1 MLTGWNREKANGA
14 VLLHFMW
21 DYVFTCLK
29 NPRAKGSTNRAPFT
43 TSNVS
48 LPTLPNST
56 SSQYNAH
63 LNNSNVS
70 RLRNGSLAGLVCYEA
85 ESVGESGTP
94 SSQLTDVPEMEEHYI
109 NDSEGESGDSDREM
123 EDDGIEASV
132 RSIRDGQDEEDENEG
147 PEGLI
152 RDANNRIIPVGT
164 GNEKRRNP
172 GKKRAFQGKN
182 RPDVDEASQKRG
194 NKGEKGGK
202 EERKRL
208 QPDLSLTGEEL
219 NESLITVVGK
229 HGDFPVTTTRE
240 ERLQLGLERIRH
252 LWTEQSVT
260 NSGVGHPWTKQ
271 WHNLFIALHR
281 VTEQRRKENHVDE
294 MIDTIFEGY
303 QTRNQIQHSYGHY
316 FQRGTLEAL
325 RDMVSQSFGL
335 YNLFRDD
342 NQRMVTLSEL
352 AALELEEGD
361 RPTGQTRK
369 KGPKKISGRHDF
381 TAEIFL
387 RLLEYLA
394 ESFLQDAIHWKA
406 RYSNH
411 FIWRHP
417 LFHCPQWLEFEQY
430 ARRETALA
438 EEDLVVLPPSIRQAM
453 PELLQGFQ
461 MLSSNQG
468 EFQMQMGASFNR
480 LREEVAA
487 SIGTGFSDISKT
499 LSAMETRNV
508 NTLQE

>member
-1 MLTGWNREKANGA
+1 
-14 VLLHFMW
+14 MW
-21 DYVFTCLK
+21 DYVFTCPK
-29 NPRAKGSTNRAPFT
+29 NPRAKGSTSRAPFT

-63 LNNSNVS
+63 FNNSNVS
-70 RLRNGSLAGLVCYEA
+70 CLRNGSLAGPVCYEA

-109 NDSEGESGDSDREM
+109 DDSEGESGDSDREM

-132 RSIRDGQDEEDENEG
+132 GFIRDG
-147 PEGLI
+147 PGLQPPYKPQSM
-152 RDANNRIIPVGT
+152 R
-164 GNEKRRNP
+164 
-172 GKKRAFQGKN
+172 GK
-182 RPDVDEASQKRG
+182 
-194 NKGEKGGK
+194 KGEKGGK
-202 EERKRL
+202 EERKRF
-208 QPDLSLTGEEL
+208 QPDLSLTGGEL
-219 NESLITVVGK
+219 NESLITVVEK

-240 ERLQLGLERIRH
+240 ERLQFELERIRH

-361 RPTGQTRK
+361 RPRQTRK

-394 ESFLQDAIHWKA
+394 ESFLQDAVHWKA
-406 RYSNH
+406 RYPNH

-438 EEDLVVLPPSIRQAM
+438 EEDLVVLPPSMRQTM
-453 PELLQGFQ
+453 PGLLQGFQ
-461 MLSSNQG
+461 MLSSNQRK
-468 EFQMQMGASFNR
+468 FQMQMGASFNH